1 MGLAVQVFKLI
12 QYKNIKPIYFIDANG
27 NIISL
32 KKKNGYLKAI
42 PDKRGYLGV
51 TLVGEDGKNIFAK
64 ISTLVAYTWLGK
76 PDRNIK
82 DPTVDHIDGNILNNN
97 YTNLRW
103 LDRGENSS
111 IRKLRGK
118 SVGELN
124 HNAKLNEDSV
134 THICRLLYTNNYT
147 VYKIA
152 KMFGVSTSTINNIK
166 HKKVWKHI
174 TKNYNFPNVVVKRDQ
189 NGKFYKEVVK

>member
-1 MGLAVQVFKLI
+1 MDLVQPMLKKLE
-12 QYKNIKPIYFIDANG
+12 YKNVKPIYYITEYGKIF
-27 NIISL
+27 S
-32 KKKNGYLKAI
+32 KTKNTYMKASK
-42 PDKRGYLGV
+42 DKEGYLGINLSC
-51 TLVGEDGKNIFAK
+51 TNGKNLFVK
-64 ISTLVAYTWLGK
+64 IATLVAYNFIGN
-76 PDRNIK
+76 PSESISN
-82 DPTVDHIDGNILNNN
+82 PTVDHIDGNILNNY

>member
-1 MGLAVQVFKLI
+1 MLKLI

-42 PDKRGYLGV
+42 QDKRGYLGV
-51 TLVGEDGKNIFAK
+51 TLVGKDGKNIFAK

>member
-1 MGLAVQVFKLI
+1 MLKLI
-12 QYKNIKPIYFIDANG
+12 QYKNVKPIYFIDANG

-76 PDRNIK
+76 PDKNIK